1 MKSNLTVSTIM
12 NAIGELK
19 VLILHQQELAAKL
32 ARSDHRSGARVA
44 RGKLI
49 ALLNKLDH
57 LQEHASSLRA
67 KPCPST

>member
-1 MKSNLTVSTIM
+1 M
-12 NAIGELK
+12 NAIAELK
-19 VLILHQQELAAKL
+19 VLILRQQELAAKL

-57 LQEHASSLRA
+57 LQENT
-67 KPCPST
+67 PPP